1 MPMPFELVIY
11 VLAMA
16 AAIFLCRLF
25 PFIFFRGLDGDSKP
39 AARLLLFI
47 ERTAPP
53 AAMTVLCFNALAAP
67 IKENPASAL
76 PVLAASLITALLHL
90 WRRSPLL
97 SIAGGTAIF
106 MLIQRLGSG

>member
-1 MPMPFELVIY
+1 MPLEQVIC

-16 AAIFLCRLF
+16 AAIFLCRAF
-25 PFIFFRGLDGDSKP
+25 PFIFFSGKPGKP

-47 ERTAPP
+47 ERAAPP

-76 PVLAASLITALLHL
+76 PVLSASLVTALLHL

-97 SIAGGTAIF
+97 SISGGTAVF
-106 MLIQRLGSG
+106 MLIQRLCS